1 MTYKRHHIL
10 EEAIQSFLGQ
20 DFEDCEMVVLNDCPD
35 VSYIFNHPKIRV
47 INHPTRFNSLGKK
60 LEFGCAQC
68 RGEYIF
74 RLDDDDLL
82 MPNALSLIHKM
93 IGENEGYD
101 IYRCKK
107 AYFFRDNIFE
117 SIMQN
122 VNTGNCYR
130 SNFIKSIIF
139 PDVSIVE
146 DVAITYESGGKICEK
161 DYGEYAMIYRWN
173 WDTYHISGFGTDYA
187 NNQEYLKDRVEE
199 WVQQESGVITLNP
212 HFKINYLQDITK
224 VSS

>member
-1 MTYKRHHIL
+1 
-10 EEAIQSFLGQ
+10 
-20 DFEDCEMVVLNDCPD
+20 MVVLNDCPD

-60 LEFGCAQC
+60 LEFGFAQC

-93 IGENEGYD
+93 IVENEGCD

-107 AYFFRDNIFE
+107 AYFFQNNEFTSTME
-117 SIMQN
+117 N

-139 PDVSIVE
+139 PELSIGEDVS
-146 DVAITYESGGKICEK
+146 ITYESGGKICEK

-173 WDTYHISGFGTDYA
+173 WDTYHISGFGTA
-187 NNQEYLKDRVEE
+187 NAANQEYLKERVEE

-212 HFKINYLQDITK
+212 HFKINYVQDITK
-224 VSS
+224 VSK